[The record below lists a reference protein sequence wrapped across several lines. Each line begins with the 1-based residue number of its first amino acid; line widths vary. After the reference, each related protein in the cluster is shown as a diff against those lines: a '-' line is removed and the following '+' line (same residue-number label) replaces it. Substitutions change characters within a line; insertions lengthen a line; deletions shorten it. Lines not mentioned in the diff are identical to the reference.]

1 MNWDAIKQANPIADI
16 IGQAIKL
23 QKSGREYKACCPF
36 HDEKSPSFH
45 VIPDKGFAHC
55 FGCGW
60 HGDVI
65 DFIRDYKK
73 VSPSEAVAM
82 LTNGGAEYIRKD
94 DTPEAQ
100 AERAAIMDQRAE
112 AERIRRDM
120 ATREARDT
128 WEAAGRADPHH
139 PYLVRKGITPHMA
152 RQHNDGRLIL
162 PIMDASGEVM
172 SVQLI
177 ADDGGK
183 KFTPSAP
190 TGGGRAYIG
199 INMGRTILCEGFA
212 TGASIYEAIPDQV
225 CIAFSLNNMER
236 LARELHAN
244 GRAIVLASDGGNAAK
259 RMAALA
265 DELDVPVIIPPA
277 LKDGNDFNDQ
287 AKEQGTDA
295 VAATFRSALKE
306 YSERKAMRDN
316 APAQETGPVDLWAT
330 PSVPALPR
338 GLLPPLI
345 ERFAFESAAQMGTDP
360 AGFAMSA
367 LAACS
372 VAIRDNIEL
381 KPKQHENWTESA
393 RIWVML
399 IGTPSTRKSPMMA
412 RTVARIKKLDAQML
426 SQSNRALAD
435 WQDNGGPK
443 SSEPRP
449 GTPRL
454 RIEDATTEAAQEI
467 CKDSP
472 NGIMVLQDELTGF
485 FGRIE
490 KYGGKSGG
498 ADRSFWLQAYGG
510 GQYAVNRIGRGSF
523 LIDNLSVTM
532 LGGIQPGPLRSLVAE
547 AQDDGL
553 IQRFIPVMLQKA
565 QRDQDVATPPVAE
578 EFGDLVEALHELDA
592 PRNFFG
598 VQPLTF
604 SEGARAV
611 REALADEHFRFVL
624 VMEQM
629 NSKLATHIGKYD
641 GLFVRLC
648 VIWHCVEH
656 ATNADGLPLEVS
668 EATASRVARFLTYY
682 IRGHSVAFY
691 IEALGVSQY
700 DDLVKDVGAWILAHR
715 IAEFTEGDL
724 VRNVRSYRSADAIK
738 REEAMKSLCGF
749 DWCEPDN
756 AARKGAQKWKTR
768 PEVHQVYAAKADAE
782 RMRRHEIKG
791 LIAEVV
797 NDRLRET

>member
-1 MNWDAIKQANPIADI
+1 MNWDAIRQANPIADI
-16 IGQAIKL
+16 IGQAISLK
-23 QKSGREYKACCPF
+23 KVGREFKACCPF
-36 HDEKSPSFH
+36 HDEKTPSFH
-45 VIPDKGFAHC
+45 VIPDKEFAHC

-60 HGDVI
+60 HGDVV
-65 DFIRDYKK
+65 DFVRDYKK
-73 VSPSEAVAM
+73 VPTSEAVSM
-82 LTNGGAEYIRKD
+82 LASGGVDHKREL
-94 DTPEAQ
+94 TPEES
-100 AERAAIMDQRAE
+100 AERARVMEQRAE
-112 AERIRRDM
+112 ADGIRRDM
-120 ATREARDT
+120 ATQEARDT
-128 WEAAGRADPHH
+128 WEAAGSADPHH

-152 RQHNDGRLIL
+152 RQHGDGRLIL
-162 PIMDASGEVM
+162 PIMDAAGDVI
-172 SVQLI
+172 SVQFI

-183 KFTPSAP
+183 KFTPGAP
-190 TGGGRAYIG
+190 TGGGRSYIG
-199 INMGRTILCEGFA
+199 INMGRTIICEGFA
-212 TGASIYEAIPDQV
+212 TGASIYDAIPDQV
-225 CIAFSLNNMER
+225 CVAYSLNNMER
-236 LARELHAN
+236 LAREMHAD
-244 GRAIVLASDGGNAAK
+244 GRSIVLASDGGNAAT
-259 RMAALA
+259 RMALLGA
-265 DELDVPVIIPPA
+265 ELDVPVVVPPA
-277 LKDGNDFNDQ
+277 LRNGNDFNDQ
-287 AKEQGTDA
+287 AQEQGVDA
-295 VAATFRSALKE
+295 VAATFRAALKA
-306 YSERKAMRDN
+306 YSERKAMRDS
-316 APAQETGPVDLWAT
+316 APAQDTGPVDLWAT

-372 VAIRDNIEL
+372 VAIRDGIEL

-399 IGTPSTRKSPMMA
+399 IGTPSTRKSPMIA
-412 RTVARIKKLDAQML
+412 RTVARIKKLDANML
-426 SQSNRALAD
+426 YSANKALAD

-443 SSEPRP
+443 SGEPRP
-449 GTPRL
+449 KTPRL
-454 RIEDATTEAAQEI
+454 RIEDATTESAQET

-472 NGIMVLQDELTGF
+472 DGIMVLQDELTGF

-553 IQRFIPVMLQKA
+553 IQRFIPVLLQKA
-565 QRDQDVATPPVAE
+565 QRDRDVATPPVAE
-578 EFGDLVEALHELDA
+578 EFGDLVEALHALDP

-598 VQPLTF
+598 AQPLTF

-611 REALADEHFRFVL
+611 REALADDHFRFVL
-624 VMEQM
+624 AMEQM
-629 NSKLATHIGKYD
+629 NAKLATHIGKYD

-648 VIWHCVEH
+648 VIWHCVE
-656 ATNADGLPLEVS
+656 NVGADGLPIEVS
-668 EATASRVARFLTYY
+668 EATARRVARFLTEY

-700 DDLVKDVGAWILAHR
+700 DDLVKDVGAWILAHKV
-715 IAEFTEGDL
+715 AEFTEGDL
-724 VRNVRSYRSADAIK
+724 VRNVRTYRNADAIK

-749 DWCEPDN
+749 DWCEPDET
-756 AARKGAQKWKTR
+756 ARKGAQRWKTL
-768 PEVHQVYAAKADAE
+768 PEVHHAYAEKAEAE
-782 RMRRHEIKG
+782 RLRRHEIKN

-797 NDRLRET
+797 QDCDRGR

>member
-36 HDEKSPSFH
+36 HDEKTPSFH

-60 HGDVI
+60 HGDVV
-65 DFIRDYKK
+65 DFVRDYKK
-73 VSPSEAVAM
+73 VSASEAVAM
-82 LTNGGAEYIRKD
+82 LTQGGANYTRD
-94 DTPEAQ
+94 DTPEAE
-100 AERAAIMDQRAE
+100 AERARIMEQRAE
-112 AERIRRDM
+112 ADRIRREM
-120 ATREARDT
+120 ATNEARAT
-128 WEAAGRADPHH
+128 WEAASRADPHH
-139 PYLVRKGITPHMA
+139 PYLVRKGVEPHMA
-152 RQHNDGRLIL
+152 RQCNDGRLVL
-162 PIMDASGEVM
+162 PIMDAAGKIM

-177 ADDGGK
+177 ADDGAK
-183 KFTPSAP
+183 KFTPGAA

-212 TGASIYEAIPDQV
+212 TGASIYDAIPDQV
-225 CIAFSLNNMER
+225 CITYSLNNMER
-236 LARELHAN
+236 VARELHAD
-244 GRAIVLASDGGNAAK
+244 GRAIVLASDGGNAAA
-259 RMAALA
+259 RMVALGA
-265 DELDVPVIIPPA
+265 ELDVPVIIPPA
-277 LKDGNDFNDQ
+277 MPDGNDFNDQ
-287 AKEQGTDA
+287 TNLQGTDA
-295 VAATFRSALKE
+295 VAATFRNGLKA

-316 APAQETGPVDLWAT
+316 APAQDTGPVDLWAA
-330 PSVPALPR
+330 PAVPELPR
-338 GLLPPLI
+338 GLLPPII

-372 VAIRDNIEL
+372 VAIRDSIQL
-381 KPKQHENWTESA
+381 KPKQHENWLESA

-399 IGTPSTRKSPMMA
+399 IGMPSTRKSPMMA
-412 RTVARIKKLDAQML
+412 RTLARIKKLDANL
-426 SQSNRALAD
+426 LYGANKALAD
-435 WQDNGGPK
+435 WQDNGGAK
-443 SSEPRP
+443 SGDPRP
-449 GTPRL
+449 KTPRL

-472 NGIMVLQDELTGF
+472 DGIMVLQDELTGF

-532 LGGIQPGPLRSLVAE
+532 LGGIQPGPLRSLVVDAS
-547 AQDDGL
+547 DDGL

-565 QRDQDVATPPVAE
+565 ERDKDIATPPVSE
-578 EFGDLVEALHELDA
+578 EFGDMIEALHGLET

-624 VMEQM
+624 IMEQM
-629 NSKLATHIGKYD
+629 NSKLATHIGKFD

-648 VIWHCVEH
+648 VIWHCVE
-656 ATNADGLPLEVS
+656 NIGGDSLPLEVS
-668 EATASRVARFLTYY
+668 ESTATRVARFLTEY

-691 IEALGVSQY
+691 IEALGVSPY
-700 DDLVKDVGAWILAHR
+700 DDLIKEVGAWILAHKV
-715 IAEFTEGDL
+715 AEFTEGDL
-724 VRNVRSYRSADAIK
+724 VRGVRAYRNADPIK

-749 DWCEPDN
+749 DWCEPLDG
-756 AARKGAQKWKTR
+756 ARKDAKRWAVSI
-768 PEVHQVYAAKADAE
+768 EVHQKYAAKAEAE
-782 RMRRHEIKG
+782 RIRRHEVKT
-791 LIAEVV
+791 LISDIVQEKCGK
-797 NDRLRET
+797 D

>member
-23 QKSGREYKACCPF
+23 QKSGREWKACCPF
-36 HDEKSPSFH
+36 HDEKTPSFY
-45 VIPDKGFAHC
+45 VVPDKAFAHC
-55 FGCGW
+55 YGCGW

-65 DFIRDYKK
+65 DFIRDYQK
-73 VSPSEAVAM
+73 VSSSEAVAM
-82 LTNGGAEYIRKD
+82 LTNGGAQYARDES
-94 DTPEAQ
+94 PEAAAQ
-100 AERAAIMDQRAE
+100 RAVIMEQRAE
-112 AERIRRDM
+112 ADRIRREM
-120 ATREARDT
+120 ATAEARAT

-139 PYLVRKGITPHMA
+139 PYLVRKQVEPHMA
-152 RQHNDGRLIL
+152 RQHGDGRLLL
-162 PIMDASGEVM
+162 PILDAAGEII
-172 SVQLI
+172 SVQFI

-183 KFTPSAP
+183 KFTPGAP

-199 INMGRTILCEGFA
+199 INMGRTIVCEGFA

-225 CIAFSLNNMER
+225 CIAYSLNNMER
-236 LARELHAN
+236 LARELHAE
-244 GRAIVLASDGGNAAK
+244 GRAIVLASDGGNAAA
-259 RMAALA
+259 RMTALGR
-265 DELDVPVIIPPA
+265 ELDVPVVVPPD
-277 LKDGNDFNDQ
+277 LPNGGNDFNDL
-287 AKEQGTDA
+287 AAAAGVDA
-295 VAATFRSALKE
+295 VAAAFRTALKAYAE
-306 YSERKAMRDN
+306 AKAMRES
-316 APAQETGPVDLWAT
+316 APDGDSGPVDLWAA
-330 PSVPALPR
+330 PPVPELPR
-338 GLLPPLI
+338 GLLPPII

-372 VAIRDNIEL
+372 VAIKDSIVL
-381 KPKQHENWTESA
+381 KPKQHESWTESA

-412 RTVARIKKLDAQML
+412 RTVARIKKLDAAML
-426 SQSNRALAD
+426 YGANKALAD

-443 SSEPRP
+443 SGDPRP
-449 GTPRL
+449 ATPRL

-532 LGGIQPGPLRSLVAE
+532 LGGIQPGPLRSLVSE

-553 IQRFIPVMLQKA
+553 IQRFIPVLLQKA
-565 QRDQDVATPPVAE
+565 ERDRDIATPPVAD
-578 EFGDLVEALHELDA
+578 EFGDMVEALHNLEP

-611 REALADEHFRFVL
+611 REALADDHYRFVL

-629 NSKLATHIGKYD
+629 NSKLATHIGKFD

-648 VIWHCVEH
+648 VIWHCVE
-656 ATNADGLPLEVS
+656 TLGTDLPLEVS
-668 EATASRVARFLTYY
+668 EDTARRVAAFLTTY
-682 IRGHSVAFY
+682 IRRHSMAFY
-691 IEALGVSQY
+691 IDALGVSQY
-700 DDLVKDVGAWILAHR
+700 DDLVKEVGAWILAHKTVQ
-715 IAEFTEGDL
+715 FSEGDL
-724 VRNVRSYRSADAIK
+724 QRGVRAYRNADPIK
-738 REEAMKSLCGF
+738 REEAMKTLCGF
-749 DWCEPDN
+749 DWCEPAE
-756 AARKGAQKWKTR
+756 AARKDAKKWIVR
-768 PEVHQVYAAKADAE
+768 PEVHEKYAAKAEAE
-782 RMRRHEIKG
+782 RVRRHEVKA
-791 LIAEVV
+791 LIADAVKES
-797 NDRLRET
+797 E

>member
-23 QKSGREYKACCPF
+23 QKSGREWKACCPF
-36 HDEKSPSFH
+36 HDEKTPSFY
-45 VIPDKGFAHC
+45 VVPDKHFAHC
-55 FGCGW
+55 YGCGW
-60 HGDVI
+60 HGDVV
-65 DFIRDYKK
+65 DFVRDYKK
-73 VSPSEAVAM
+73 VSAGDAVAM
-82 LTNGGAEYIRKD
+82 LASGGVDHKRD
-94 DTPEAQ
+94 LTPEEQ
-100 AERAAIMDQRAE
+100 AERARVMEQRTE

-120 ATREARDT
+120 ATSEARAI

-139 PYLVRKGITPHMA
+139 PYLVRKGIDAHMA
-152 RQHNDGRLIL
+152 RQHGDGRLLL
-162 PIMDASGEVM
+162 PIMDAAGEIM

-183 KFTPSAP
+183 KFTPGAP

-212 TGASIYEAIPDQV
+212 TAASIYDAIPDQV
-225 CIAFSLNNMER
+225 CVTYSLNNMER
-236 LARELHAN
+236 IARELHAG
-244 GRAIVLASDGGNAAK
+244 GRAIVLASDGGNAAT
-259 RMAALA
+259 RMVNLA
-265 DELDVPVIIPPA
+265 SELDVPVIIPPA
-277 LKDGNDFNDQ
+277 LKEGNDFNDQ
-287 AKEQGTDA
+287 AKEQGSDA
-295 VAATFRSALKE
+295 VAATFRNALKA
-306 YSERKAMRDN
+306 YSERKAMRDS
-316 APAQETGPVDLWAT
+316 APAQDTGPVDLWAT
-330 PSVPALPR
+330 PAVPELPR
-338 GLLPPLI
+338 GLLPPII

-372 VAIRDNIEL
+372 VAIKDTIEL

-412 RTVARIKKLDAQML
+412 RTVARVKKLDAAML
-426 SQSNRALAD
+426 YGSNKALAD

-443 SSEPRP
+443 SGEPRP
-449 GTPRL
+449 KTPRL

-472 NGIMVLQDELTGF
+472 DGIMVLQDELTGF

-532 LGGIQPGPLRSLVAE
+532 LGGIQPGPLRSLVAD
-547 AQDDGL
+547 ASDDGL
-553 IQRFIPVMLQKA
+553 IQRFIPVLLQKA
-565 QRDQDVATPPVAE
+565 QRDKDVATPPVAE
-578 EFGDLVEALHELDA
+578 EFGDMIEALHGLDA

-611 REALADEHFRFVL
+611 REALADDHFRFVL
-624 VMEQM
+624 IMEQM
-629 NSKLATHIGKYD
+629 NSKLATHIGKFD

-648 VIWHCVEH
+648 VIWHCVE
-656 ATNADGLPLEVS
+656 NIGGDDLPLDVS
-668 EATASRVARFLTYY
+668 EATATRVARFLTEY

-691 IEALGVSQY
+691 IEALGVSQH
-700 DDLVKDVGAWILAHR
+700 DDLVKDVGAWILAHKV
-715 IAEFTEGDL
+715 AEFTEGDL
-724 VRNVRSYRSADAIK
+724 LRGIRSYKNADTIR
-738 REEAMKSLCGF
+738 REEAMKSLCGLG
-749 DWCEPDN
+749 WAEPDDS
-756 AARKGAQKWKTR
+756 ARKGAKKWSAAQ
-768 PEVHQVYAAKADAE
+768 EVHQIYAAKAEAE
-782 RMRRHEIKG
+782 RVRRHEIKG

-797 NDRLRET
+797 KERDMGT